1 MKRILVIISMLLC
14 LIPVSRARGIDPKAD
29 SLAVQQMRERMA
41 QIRQH
46 RPTVALVLSGGGAKG
61 LAHIGVIRYV
71 ESLGIPVDMVLGTSM
86 GGLIGGLYALGYDVD
101 QMEELVKSI
110 DWNWV
115 FTDKVSRKYVSY
127 SDTKYKEKYLLSIPF
142 YYEKDYYRMKM
153 MNEYR
158 FDPMHKH
165 DMLNIGADNESG
177 ADVFKKNLLGSLPSG
192 YIFGQNVSN
201 LISSLTIGDRKSVV

>member
-1 MKRILVIISMLLC
+1 MASGIN
-14 LIPVSRARGIDPKAD
+14 ARGVDPKAD
-29 SLAVQQMRERMA
+29 SVAIEQMRERMD
-41 QIRQH
+41 QIRQY

-101 QMEELVKSI
+101 QMESLVKSI

-127 SDTKYKEKYLLSIPF
+127 SDTK
-142 YYEKDYYRMKM
+142 
-153 MNEYR
+153 
-158 FDPMHKH
+158 
-165 DMLNIGADNESG
+165 
-177 ADVFKKNLLGSLPSG
+177 
-192 YIFGQNVSN
+192 
-201 LISSLTIGDRKSVV
+201 